1 MKTRLISLCIA
12 VTLSVSCCLSKT
24 QGKNLPP
31 IVYAA
36 RTAVATLAEID
47 RGAIPGFGPLYRT
60 LAVGGTLE
68 ILNPDGST
76 RTLVGPDQ
84 LYDVSDPCVSW
95 DAKGIVFAGTVHRDS
110 SWRLYFIKRDGSGFR
125 QITFTDRKVSLAQF
139 GAAAKLFGKYDDI
152 DPCFLPDGRIV
163 FSSTRYPT
171 LASVGGVL
179 ATNLFI
185 LNPDSGTIHRITSER
200 NGADEPTIDPITG
213 RIVYARWWVNVDLP
227 SNVTKTG
234 LTREESQAL
243 TNDIGNVWHAMSID
257 PDGDE
262 LKLYAGF
269 PRTRFG
275 SQTYKPYIMN
285 DGRLLSVFSP
295 VTALTPTIGGT
306 GIRWFKQG
314 ADFEHHIIGVRSDES
329 LRGQARVD
337 GPYATDP
344 VELEG
349 NEILFSYSRNGENY
363 ALYRCSLDGSGLRK
377 VHELPGYHLLDSQIL
392 AVRTVPPILHDKF
405 LPPVNDLPPTED
417 PLTYFKYDTFRFDCM
432 NIYTNGAVDEQMPD
446 APNIAKDAS
455 ILFFMNVQR
464 QSPGYPDPSIYLKD
478 APVFNN
484 GGVHEHDLPAEV
496 SMFEQIVDDQK
507 RVLEA
512 PRGKF
517 AHVPGMN
524 FERQGAG
531 TKCVGCHAGHTLLE
545 VPINGTMA
553 EWFNVSTSARVTA
566 SSSQDTVEWASYSPR
581 RVVDRQARTGG
592 DSVFWA
598 SKEGEGAS
606 IMLNWDIP
614 VQVREFILY
623 NITPNEPQGTNIV
636 VQNSEIL
643 LYYQGSL
650 VGQIPSTGGLS
661 PEGTRVD
668 VTPTVIDRARI
679 TITNFTGTIVH
690 KGVAGLA
697 EIETIARIA
706 SSGER

>member
-1 MKTRLISLCIA
+1 MRMKTISLCIA
-12 VTLSVSCCLSKT
+12 FALPVFLCTA
-24 QGKNLPP
+24 QPRKNDLPP
-31 IVYAA
+31 IVYTA
-36 RTAVATLAEID
+36 RIVVASLAEID
-47 RGAIPGFGPLYRT
+47 RGAVPGFGPLYRT
-60 LAVGGTLE
+60 LPVGGTLK
-68 ILNPDGST
+68 ILDPDGSSK
-76 RTLVGPDQ
+76 TLVGSEK

-95 DAKGIVFAGTVHRDS
+95 DATSLVFAGTVHRDS
-110 SWRLYFIKRDGSGFR
+110 SWRIYSINSDGSGFR
-125 QITFTDRKVSLAQF
+125 QITFTDRNVSLAQF
-139 GAAAKLFGKYDDI
+139 GAAAKLFEKYDDI

-163 FSSTRYPT
+163 FSSTRHPT

-200 NGADEPTIDPITG
+200 NGADEPTIDPFTG
-213 RIVYARWWVNVDLP
+213 RIVYARWWVNVDRP

-234 LTREESQAL
+234 LTREDSQAL
-243 TNDIGNVWHAMSID
+243 TNDIANIWHAMSID

-275 SQTYKPYIMN
+275 TQTYKPYIMN

-329 LRGQARVD
+329 LRGQVQVE

-344 VELEG
+344 VELTKD
-349 NEILFSYSRNGENY
+349 EILFSYSRDGKRFD
-363 ALYRCSLDGSGLRK
+363 LYRCRLDGSGLVK
-377 VHELPGYHLLDSQIL
+377 IHDMPGYHLLDAQL
-392 AVRTVPPILHDKF
+392 LTPRPVPPILPDRF

-432 NIYTNGAVDEQMPD
+432 NIYTNGGVDEQIPD
-446 APNIAKDAS
+446 APDIAKDAS

-464 QSPGYPDPSIYLKD
+464 QNPGYPDPSIYLKD
-478 APVFNN
+478 APVFSS

-507 RVLEA
+507 KVLEA

-517 AHVPGMN
+517 AHVSGMN

-553 EWFNVSTSARVTA
+553 EWFNASTSAKVTA
-566 SSSQDTVEWASYSPR
+566 SSSLDTVEWRPFSPR

-598 SKEGEGAS
+598 SKEGQGAAVTLS
-606 IMLNWDIP
+606 WNVPI
-614 VQVREFILY
+614 QVKEFVLY
-623 NITPNEPQGTNIV
+623 NISPNAERGTNIV
-636 VQNSEIL
+636 VHNSEIL
-643 LYYQGSL
+643 LYYQANL
-650 VGQIPSTGGLS
+650 VGRIPSTGGLS
-661 PEGTRVD
+661 PEGTRVGI
-668 VTPTVIDRARI
+668 TPTVIDRANVVIRDFSGEI
-679 TITNFTGTIVH
+679 LH
-690 KGVAGLA
+690 QAVAGLA

-706 SSGER
+706 STPKH